1 MCRRL
6 LVLALLSAAPAT
18 LPAQTAVDTAGAGAL
33 IAQAMDHSEVMANLR
48 QMSDIIGPRLS
59 GSAAM
64 RRANDWTAERFRAY
78 GLTASLEP
86 YTFGVT
92 WARGPGSRPRTR
104 SPASTTRPGCGGAQ
118 AVPAGVLPARD

>member
-48 QMSDIIGPRLS
+48 QMSDSIGP
-59 GSAAM
+59 
-64 RRANDWTAERFRAY
+64 
-78 GLTASLEP
+78 P
-86 YTFGVT
+86 
-92 WARGPGSRPRTR
+92 RG
-104 SPASTTRPGCGGAQ
+104 A
-118 AVPAGVLPARD
+118 